1 MKFLTKHLLSLTLFV
16 GLATIAAAQP
26 GWNWGDSVDIAKEKN
41 ALYTDFLR
49 ASNFQSAVEPLNWL
63 LKNTPD
69 LNESIYINGAKIY
82 EGLVEAEADPLKV
95 LALKGKTLNLY
106 DSRIKYFDGEK
117 DVMNRKALT
126 AYKFYKSEQKKY
138 TELKALFDQSFAI
151 NGNDFYSSNL
161 TAYMDVIRRYKLTG
175 GAITDEEVFAIY
187 SNVTDVIEYQMK
199 NGGNQSRLEKTAEY
213 VDKLL
218 TSTVEVDCNF
228 VEEKL
233 GPKFKE
239 TGDIK
244 LAKKIFSLMLTQK
257 CTDSPLALD
266 AAIAIN
272 ENEPNFPIAKFIAS
286 KSAQDGDKEKAVEYY
301 NRAIELTDDNTKKS
315 EIYLSLARI
324 QSSNG
329 DKVSSRGSA
338 RRALAFDPSYTDAYK
353 LIGDLYMTSFDDCK
367 GGQSKV
373 LDRGVFIAAYDMYQK
388 SGNGE
393 AMSAAKAQFPSIA
406 EIFSE
411 NYEEGQVIKVDC
423 WINQSVKIERRPAT
437 N

>member
-1 MKFLTKHLLSLTLFV
+1 MKLLTKHLLSLTLIV
-16 GLATIAAAQP
+16 GLASAAMAQP
-26 GWNWGDSVDIAKEKN
+26 GWNWGDSVDKAKEKN

-49 ASNFQSAVEPLNWL
+49 SGNFQKALVPLNWL

-69 LNESIYINGAKIY
+69 LNESIYINGIKIY
-82 EGLVEAEADPLKV
+82 EGLVETETDPAKS
-95 LALKGKTLNLY
+95 LALKEKTLNMY
-106 DSRIKYFDGEK
+106 DLRIKYFDGEK
-117 DVMNRKALT
+117 DVMNRKALS
-126 AYKFYKSEQKKY
+126 AYKFYKGEQKKY
-138 TELKALFDQSFAI
+138 PELKALFDKSFAI

-175 GAITDEEVFAIY
+175 GDITDEEVFAIY
-187 SNVTDVIEYQMK
+187 STLTDVIDYQMK

-239 TGDIK
+239 TGDVK

-272 ENEPNFPIAKFIAS
+272 ENEPNFAIAKFIGS
-286 KSAQDGDKEKAVEYY
+286 KSAQDGDKEKATEYY

-338 RRALAFDPSYTDAYK
+338 RRALAFDPSYLDAYK

-373 LDRGVFIAAYDMYQK
+373 LDRGIFIAAYDMYEK
-388 SGNGE
+388 AGNRE
-393 AMSAAKAQFPSIA
+393 SMAAAKAQFPSIE

-423 WINQSVKIERRPAT
+423 WINQSVKIERRPS